1 MSKTTIADL
10 FAQTLYLAGVERIY
24 GVVGD
29 SLNGL
34 TDSLRRQGKIEWVH
48 VRNEEAAAFAA
59 GAEAQLTG
67 RLAACAGSCG
77 PGNMH
82 LINGL
87 YDCNRSRAPVL
98 AIAAQIPSAEI
109 GSNYFQ
115 ETRPEALFRE
125 CSVYC
130 ETISDAD
137 QMPRTLD
144 TAIRAAVGHRGV
156 AVVSMP
162 GDVALRPAQ
171 GGLAGAAAAL
181 LPPEPRV
188 VPAEDDLRRL
198 AALLNDAGRV
208 TILAGRGC
216 RFGHAQLVQIAERL
230 QAPVVHALGGKEF
243 VEYDN
248 PYDVGMTGLIGFSS
262 GYDAMMGCDTLLM
275 LGTDFPYRQFYPTR
289 AKVAQIDLRPE
300 NLGRRTAID
309 IGLVGDVGAT
319 IDALLPLLDSGRDGT
334 FLRDA
339 RADYAKAREGLD
351 ELAHGKPGSGI
362 VHPQHVARLISELA
376 DEDAVFT
383 CDVGTPTIW
392 AARYLK
398 MNGRRR
404 LLGSFN
410 HGSMANALP
419 QAIGAQAAYPG
430 RQVVTLS
437 GDGGLAMLMG
447 ELLTVRQLRLPV
459 KVMVFNNG
467 TLGFVEMEMKAAGL
481 LETGVSLDN
490 PDFAAM
496 ARAIGIHGVRVT
508 DPGDLE
514 SGVRDVLAHPGP
526 ALLDAVT
533 ARTELSLPPKIT
545 LEQMKGFT
553 LYMAKAIISGR
564 GDEVV
569 ELGKTNAGL
578 LSRFFEK

>member
-1 MSKTTIADL
+1 MTKTTIADL
-10 FAQTLYLAGVERIY
+10 FADTLHLAGVERIY

-34 TDSLRRQGKIEWVH
+34 TDSLRKRGKIEWVH

-67 RLAACAGSCG
+67 KLAVCAGSCG

-87 YDCNRSRAPVL
+87 YDCHRTRVPVL
-98 AIAAQIPSAEI
+98 AIAAQVPSGEV

-130 ETISDAD
+130 ETIADAD

-144 TAIRAAVGHRGV
+144 TAIRAAVGRRGV
-156 AVVSMP
+156 SVVAMP
-162 GDVALRPAQ
+162 GDVALRTTTGQIARS
-171 GGLAGAAAAL
+171 ATAL
-181 LPPEPRV
+181 LPEPAKI
-188 VPAEDDLRRL
+188 VPDAGTLAEL
-198 AALLNDAGRV
+198 AAMLNDAGRV

-216 RFGHAQLVQIAERL
+216 RTAHAQLVALAAAL

-243 VEYDN
+243 IEYDN

-275 LGTDFPYRQFYPTR
+275 LGTDFPYRQFYPEK
-289 AKVAQIDLRPE
+289 AKVVQVDLRPE
-300 NLGRRTAID
+300 PLGLRTAID
-309 IGLVGDVGAT
+309 LGVVGDVGAT
-319 IDALLPLLDSGRDGT
+319 IDHLLPLVTRNRDDA
-334 FLRDA
+334 FLKESRANYAEA
-339 RADYAKAREGLD
+339 RKGLD
-351 ELAHGKPGSGI
+351 DLATGTPGSGVI
-362 VHPQHVARLISELA
+362 HPQHVARLVSEQA
-376 DEDAVFT
+376 SDDAVFT
-383 CDVGTPTIW
+383 CDVGTPTVW
-392 AARYLK
+392 AARYLA

-404 LLGSFN
+404 LIGSFN

-419 QAIGAQAAYPG
+419 QAIGAQAAFPG
-430 RQVVTLS
+430 RQVVSLS

-447 ELLTVRQLRLPV
+447 ELLTVRQLGLPV
-459 KVMVFNNG
+459 KIIVFNNG

-481 LETGVSLDN
+481 IETGVALDN

-508 DPGDLE
+508 DPGEVDA
-514 SGVRDVLAHPGP
+514 GVREVLSHPGP

-533 ARTELSLPPKIT
+533 ARTELSMPPKIT

-553 LYMAKAIISGR
+553 LYMAKAVMSGR
-564 GDEVV
+564 GDSIV

-578 LSRFFEK
+578 LKRLF

>member
-1 MSKTTIADL
+1 MPKTLIADL
-10 FAQTLYLAGVERIY
+10 FVETLELAGVERIY

-34 TDSLRRQGKIEWVH
+34 TEALRRRGTIEWVH

-67 RLAACAGSCG
+67 KLAVCAGSCG
-77 PGNMH
+77 PGNLH

-87 YDCNRSRAPVL
+87 YDCNRTRVPVL

-156 AVVSMP
+156 AVVAMP
-162 GDVALRPAQ
+162 GDVALRTTT
-171 GGLAGAAAAL
+171 GLIARSRTAL
-181 LPPEPRV
+181 LPEAATIIPDQD
-188 VPAEDDLRRL
+188 ALARL
-198 AALLNDAGRV
+198 AALLNDAGKV

-216 RFGHAQLVQIAERL
+216 RGAHAQLVALAGVL

-262 GYDAMMGCDTLLM
+262 GYDAMMACDTLLM
-275 LGTDFPYRQFYPTR
+275 LGTDFPYRQFYPEK

-309 IGLVGDVGAT
+309 LGLVGDVGAT
-319 IDALLPLLDSGRDGT
+319 IDHVLPLLTRERDGA

-339 RADYAKAREGLD
+339 REDYAKSRKGLD
-351 ELAHGKPGSGI
+351 ELATGTAGSGVI
-362 VHPQHVARLISELA
+362 HPQHVARIVSDLA
-376 DEDAVFT
+376 SDDAIFA
-383 CDVGTPTIW
+383 CDVGTPTVW
-392 AARYLK
+392 AARYLE

-404 LLGSFN
+404 LIGSFN

-430 RQVVTLS
+430 RQIVSLS

-447 ELLTVRQLRLPV
+447 ELLTVRQLGLPV
-459 KVMVFNNG
+459 KIIVFNNG
-467 TLGFVEMEMKAAGL
+467 TLGFVEMEMKAAGMI
-481 LETGVSLDN
+481 ETGVALDN

-496 ARAIGIHGVRVT
+496 ARAIGLHGVRVT
-508 DPGDLE
+508 DPGDVE
-514 SGVRDVLAHPGP
+514 AGVREVLAHPGP

-533 ARTELSLPPKIT
+533 ARTELSMPPKIT

-553 LYMAKAIISGR
+553 LYMAKAVMSGR
-564 GDEVV
+564 GDSIV

-578 LSRFFEK
+578 FKTLF

>member
-1 MSKTTIADL
+1 MPKTTIADL
-10 FAQTLYLAGVERIY
+10 FAQTLHLAGVERIY

-48 VRNEEAAAFAA
+48 MRNEEAAAFAA

-67 RLAACAGSCG
+67 KLAVCAGSCG

-98 AIAAQIPSAEI
+98 AIAAQIPSGEI
-109 GSNYFQ
+109 GSHYFQ

-156 AVVSMP
+156 SVVSMP
-162 GDVALRPAQ
+162 GDVALRAAE
-171 GGLAGAAAAL
+171 GTLARSSAAL
-181 LPPEPRV
+181 LPPPAIV
-188 VPAEDDLRRL
+188 VPTNEDLHSL
-198 AALLNDAGRV
+198 ASLLNDAGRV

-216 RFGHAQLVQIAERL
+216 RLARTQLIGVAERL
-230 QAPVVHALGGKEF
+230 QAPIVHALGGKEF

-262 GYDAMMGCDTLLM
+262 GYDAMMSCDTLLM
-275 LGTDFPYRQFYPTR
+275 LGTDFPYRQFYPTK
-289 AKVAQIDLRPE
+289 AKVAQVDLRPE

-319 IDALLPLLDSGRDGT
+319 INALLPLLRADRDGA
-334 FLRDA
+334 FLHDA
-339 RADYAKAREGLD
+339 RANHAKAREGLD
-351 ELAHGKPGSGI
+351 DLAHGKPGSGVI
-362 VHPQHVARLISELA
+362 HPQEVARVVSEIA
-376 DEDAVFT
+376 ANDAVFT

-392 AARYLK
+392 AARYLR

-419 QAIGAQAAYPG
+419 QGIGAQAAFPG

-447 ELLTVRQLRLPV
+447 ELLTVRQFGLPV
-459 KVMVFNNG
+459 KIIVFNNG

-481 LETGVSLDN
+481 IETGVALDN

-496 ARAIGIHGVRVT
+496 ARAIGLHGVRVT
-508 DPGDLE
+508 DPGE
-514 SGVRDVLAHPGP
+514 VEAGVREVLAHPGP

-533 ARTELSLPPKIT
+533 ARTELSMPPKIT

-564 GDEVV
+564 GDEVL

-578 LSRFFEK
+578 LSRFL

>member
-1 MSKTTIADL
+1 MSKTIIADL
-10 FAQTLYLAGVERIY
+10 FAETLHLAGIERIY

-67 RLAACAGSCG
+67 KLAACAGSCG

-87 YDCNRSRAPVL
+87 YDCNRTRVPVL
-98 AIAAQIPSAEI
+98 AIAAQVPSGEI
-109 GSNYFQ
+109 GSHYFQ

-137 QMPRTLD
+137 QMPRTLE

-156 AVVSMP
+156 SVVAIP
-162 GDVALRPAQ
+162 GDVALRPTH
-171 GGLAGAAAAL
+171 GVLARSADALSPTPAAP
-181 LPPEPRV
+181 LPN
-188 VPAEDDLRRL
+188 EDDLARL
-198 AALLNDAGRV
+198 AALLNAGGKV

-216 RFGHAQLVQIAERL
+216 RTAHPQLLRLAETL
-230 QAPVVHALGGKEF
+230 QAPIVHALGGKEF

-262 GYDAMMGCDTLLM
+262 GYDAMMGCDVLLM
-275 LGTDFPYRQFYPTR
+275 LGTDFPYRQFYPAE
-289 AKVAQIDLRPE
+289 AKVAQVDLRPE

-309 IGLVGDVGAT
+309 VGLVGDVGAT
-319 IDALLPLLDSGRDGT
+319 IEVLIPRLRGGRDAV
-334 FLRDA
+334 FLNHA
-339 RADYAKAREGLD
+339 RADYAAARKGLD
-351 ELAHGKPGSGI
+351 ELADGAAGSG
-362 VHPQHVARLISELA
+362 VLHPQHVARVVSERA
-376 DEDAVFT
+376 DDDAVFA

-392 AARYLK
+392 AARYLA
-398 MNGRRR
+398 MNGKRR
-404 LLGSFN
+404 LIGSFN

-419 QAIGAQAAYPG
+419 QAIGAQSAYPG

-447 ELLTVRQLRLPV
+447 ELLTLRQSKLPV
-459 KVMVFNNG
+459 KIIVFNNG
-467 TLGFVEMEMKAAGL
+467 TLGFVELEMKAAGL
-481 LETGVSLDN
+481 IETGVALDN

-496 ARAIGIHGVRVT
+496 ARAIGLHGVRIT
-508 DPGDLE
+508 DPGE
-514 SGVRDVLAHPGP
+514 VEAGVRAVLAHPGP

-533 ARTELSLPPKIT
+533 ARTELSMPPKLT

-553 LYMAKAIISGR
+553 LYMAKAVLSGR
-564 GDEVV
+564 GDEVI
-569 ELGKTNAGL
+569 ELGKTNKRLLGGL
-578 LSRFFEK
+578 LG

>member
-1 MSKTTIADL
+1 MSKTIIADL
-10 FAQTLYLAGVERIY
+10 FAETLHLAGVERIY

-34 TDSLRRQGKIEWVH
+34 TDSLRRQGKIEWIH

-67 RLAACAGSCG
+67 KLAVCAGSCG

-87 YDCNRSRAPVL
+87 YDCNRTRVPVL
-98 AIAAQIPSAEI
+98 AIAAQVPSGEV

-137 QMPRTLD
+137 QMPRTLE

-156 AVVSMP
+156 SVVAMP
-162 GDVALRPAQ
+162 GDVALRSTT
-171 GGLAGAAAAL
+171 GTLARSKGAL
-181 LPPEPRV
+181 LPPPSV
-188 VPAEDDLRRL
+188 TIPAEADIAEL
-198 AALLNDAGRV
+198 AALLNGAQKV

-216 RFGHAQLVQIAERL
+216 RTAHSELVTLAGVL
-230 QAPVVHALGGKEF
+230 QAPIVHALGGKEF

-248 PYDVGMTGLIGFSS
+248 PYDVGMTGLIGFAS
-262 GYDAMMGCDTLLM
+262 GYDAMMACDVLLM
-275 LGTDFPYRQFYPTR
+275 LGTDFPYRQFYPEK
-289 AKVAQIDLRPE
+289 AKVAQIDLIPE

-309 IGLVGDVGAT
+309 IGLVGDVCAT
-319 IDALLPLLDSGRDGT
+319 LAALIPRVKTGRDGS
-334 FLRDA
+334 FLKSA
-339 RADYAKAREGLD
+339 IENYAESRKGLD
-351 ELAHGKPGSGI
+351 DLANGTPGSGVI
-362 VHPQHVARLISELA
+362 HPQHVARVLSEQAA
-376 DEDAVFT
+376 DDTVFA
-383 CDVGTPTIW
+383 CDVGTPTVW

-404 LLGSFN
+404 LIGSFN

-419 QAIGAQAAYPG
+419 QAIGVQAAYPE
-430 RQVVTLS
+430 RQVMTLS

-447 ELLTVRQLRLPV
+447 ELLTVRQLGLPV
-459 KVMVFNNG
+459 KIIVFNNG

-481 LETGVSLDN
+481 VETGVALDN

-508 DPGDLE
+508 DPGDVE
-514 SGVRDVLAHPGP
+514 ASIREVLAHPGP

-533 ARTELSLPPKIT
+533 ARTELSMPPKIT

-569 ELGKTNAGL
+569 ELGKTNVGL
-578 LSRFFEK
+578 LKRLF

>member
-1 MSKTTIADL
+1 MSKSIIADL
-10 FAQTLYLAGVERIY
+10 FAETLHLAGVERIY

-48 VRNEEAAAFAA
+48 MRNEEAAAFAA

-67 RLAACAGSCG
+67 RLAVCAGSCG

-87 YDCNRSRAPVL
+87 YDCNRTRVPVL
-98 AIAAQIPSAEI
+98 AIAAQVPSGEI

-130 ETISDAD
+130 ETIADAD
-137 QMPRTLD
+137 QMPRTLE
-144 TAIRAAVGHRGV
+144 TAIRAAVGRRGV
-156 AVVSMP
+156 SVVAMP
-162 GDVALRPAQ
+162 GDVALRSTT
-171 GGLAGAAAAL
+171 GTLARSAGAL
-181 LPPEPRV
+181 LPPPSTT
-188 VPAEDDLRRL
+188 VPADADVAAL
-198 AALLNDAGRV
+198 AALLNGAKV

-216 RFGHAQLVQIAERL
+216 RTAHAELVKVAELL

-262 GYDAMMGCDTLLM
+262 GYDAMMACDVLLM
-275 LGTDFPYRQFYPTR
+275 LGTDFPYRQFYPSG
-289 AKVAQIDLRPE
+289 AKVAQIDLIPE

-319 IDALLPLLDSGRDGT
+319 LKALIPRLTASGDSA
-334 FLRDA
+334 FLRS
-339 RADYAKAREGLD
+339 ARENYAEARKGLD
-351 ELAHGKPGSGI
+351 ELADGTPGSGVI
-362 VHPQHVARLISELA
+362 HPQHVARVVSTLA
-376 DEDAVFT
+376 DDDAVFA

-404 LLGSFN
+404 LIGSFN

-419 QAIGAQAAYPG
+419 QAIGVQSTFPR

-447 ELLTVRQLRLPV
+447 ELLTLRQLGLPV
-459 KVMVFNNG
+459 KIVVFNNG

-481 LETGVSLDN
+481 IETGVTLDN

-496 ARAIGIHGVRVT
+496 ARAIGLHGVRIT
-508 DPGDLE
+508 DPGE
-514 SGVRDVLAHPGP
+514 VEAGVREVLAHPGP

-533 ARTELSLPPKIT
+533 ARTELSMPPKIT
-545 LEQMKGFT
+545 IEQMKGFT

-564 GDEVV
+564 GDSVV

-578 LSRFFEK
+578 LKRLF